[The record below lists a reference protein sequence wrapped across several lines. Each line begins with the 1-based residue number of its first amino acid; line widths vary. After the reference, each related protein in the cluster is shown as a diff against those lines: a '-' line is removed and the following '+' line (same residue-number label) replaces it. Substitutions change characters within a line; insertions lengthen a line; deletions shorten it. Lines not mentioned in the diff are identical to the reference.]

1 MSQCPGRTLDTV
13 SVRQVVQQF
22 ARSHRGVRW
31 LAPLAVVAGIGAI
44 GAGVLTGRSDPAPLP
59 PTSPA
64 ALLADVQRSQVTG
77 FSGTVVAQM
86 NLGLPEIPAL
96 ATAQS
101 DVSLGGLLSGTHT
114 ARVWYGGPDQ
124 QRLALLGPMS
134 ETDVFHSGR
143 DVWEWDSDT
152 HTAVH
157 TVLPAD
163 APVPGTPS
171 PLPTDLASLTPQQWA
186 QRALDAMNPSTVV
199 STEPGRVVASRSAY
213 EIVLTPR
220 TDATKIG
227 SVRIAVDG
235 TTKLPLAV
243 QVYARG
249 SSSPAIDIAYSDIS
263 FGTPRAS
270 SFQFTPPPGAT
281 VRTHALGEHSGPAGR
296 TPTITGSAWTEIV
309 RYDMTAQQ
317 VRDLGR
323 GTLQAL
329 TPVSGTWGHG
339 RLLDSALVSVLIT
352 SDGHVF
358 AGAVPP
364 DALYAAATAAK

>member
-1 MSQCPGRTLDTV
+1 VSQCPNRTLGPV
-13 SVRQVVQQF
+13 SVQQF
-22 ARSHRGVRW
+22 VHRHRGVRW
-31 LAPLAVVAGIGAI
+31 LAPLAVVAGIGAV
-44 GAGVLTGRSDPAPLP
+44 GAGLLTGRSQPAPLP
-59 PTSPA
+59 PTSAA
-64 ALLADVQRSQVTG
+64 ALLADVQKSQVTG

-86 NLGLPEIPAL
+86 NLGLPDIPAL
-96 ATAQS
+96 ATSQS

-124 QRLALLGPMS
+124 QRIALLGPTS
-134 ETDVFHSGR
+134 ETDLFHSGR

-157 TVLPAD
+157 SVLPPD
-163 APVPGTPS
+163 APQPGTRT
-171 PLPTDLASLTPQQWA
+171 PLPSDLASLTPQQWA
-186 QRALDAMNPSTVV
+186 QRALDAMNPSTIVTTAP
-199 STEPGRVVASRSAY
+199 SRVVADRSAY
-213 EIVLTPR
+213 EMVLTPR

-235 TTKLPLAV
+235 ATKLPLAV

-249 SSSPAIDIAYSDIS
+249 SSSPAIDIAYSDIT

-270 SFQFTPPPGAT
+270 SFQFAPPPGAT
-281 VRTHALGEHSGPAGR
+281 VRTRTLGDHSGPDGAA
-296 TPTITGSAWTEIV
+296 PSFSGSAWTAIV
-309 RYDMTAQQ
+309 HYDMTAQQ

-329 TPVSGTWGHG
+329 TPVSGRWGHG
-339 RLLDSALVSVLIT
+339 RLLDSSLVSVLIT

-358 AGAVPP
+358 AGAVAP